1 MMAIRVDDFAD
12 SERQFADQLNS
23 QIEQVSRSLM
33 HLDKLLVAGLV
44 DRRVLTSF
52 REAVDR
58 VRTTGFVVQQAIEGT
73 RPTSQITEALL
84 VERVLA
90 ATRTVK
96 HLTSEL
102 QTSKPA
108 NPIQGSDDLAQA
120 LRQLLAIL
128 EKK

>member
-102 QTSKPA
+102 QTSKPV

>member
-1 MMAIRVDDFAD
+1 MPIRLDDFAD
-12 SERQFADQLNS
+12 SEKTYATQLNS

-73 RPTSQITEALL
+73 RPSSQITEAILS
-84 VERVLA
+84 ERMAA
-90 ATRTVK
+90 ATRTLK
-96 HLTSEL
+96 QLASDL
-102 QTSKPA
+102 QIGQPS
-108 NPIQGSDDLAQA
+108 NSIQGSEELVKT
-120 LRQLLAIL
+120 LQLLLTIL
-128 EKK
+128 QPK

>member
-1 MMAIRVDDFAD
+1 MAIRVDDFAD

-84 VERVLA
+84 VERMLA

>member
-1 MMAIRVDDFAD
+1 MAIRVDDFAD

>member
-1 MMAIRVDDFAD
+1 MAIRVDDFAD

-102 QTSKPA
+102 QTSKPV
-108 NPIQGSDDLAQA
+108 NPIQGSDELAQA

>member
-1 MMAIRVDDFAD
+1 MAIRVDDFAD

-102 QTSKPA
+102 QTSKPV

-128 EKK
+128 ENK

>member
-1 MMAIRVDDFAD
+1 MPIRVDDFAD
-12 SERQFADQLNS
+12 SEKQYANQLNS

-96 HLTSEL
+96 HLTAEL
-102 QTSKPA
+102 QNSKPA
-108 NPIQGSDDLAQA
+108 NAIEGSDELAQA
-120 LRQLLAIL
+120 LRQLLAAL

>member
-1 MMAIRVDDFAD
+1 MPIRVDDFAD
-12 SERQFADQLNS
+12 SERQYADQLNS

-84 VERVLA
+84 VERVSA
-90 ATRTVK
+90 ATRTIK
-96 HLTSEL
+96 HLTAEL
-102 QTSKPA
+102 QNSKPA
-108 NPIQGSDDLAQA
+108 NPIQGANDLAQA
-120 LRQLLAIL
+120 LRQLLTVL

>member
-1 MMAIRVDDFAD
+1 MPIRVDDFAD
-12 SERQFADQLNS
+12 SEQQYANQLNA

-58 VRTTGFVVQQAIEGT
+58 VRTTGFVVQQSIEGT

-96 HLTSEL
+96 HLTAEL
-102 QTSKPA
+102 QNSKPA
-108 NPIQGSDDLAQA
+108 NPIQGSYDLAQA
-120 LRQLLAIL
+120 LRQLLAVL

>member
-1 MMAIRVDDFAD
+1 MAIRVDDFAD

-102 QTSKPA
+102 QTSKPV